1 MKLIMFSVRDDELA
15 AVNEWSRSRK
25 VDVVTVRE
33 DLTLDTVEKVNGFD
47 GVCIQQR
54 TDITNE
60 AVYKR
65 LSDFGIKQLSLRT
78 AGYDIIDMNL
88 ARKYNIKIT
97 NVPAY
102 SPRSVAELVLTQTMR
117 LIRQFPSI
125 ESDMAKRDFRWSG
138 RIAREIHTLTIGV
151 IGAGRIGGTT
161 ARLFRA
167 LGATVIAY
175 DPVQNEDLE
184 AVLTYKSYQEE
195 VLAESD
201 IVTLHVP
208 LDDTTRQLIDETALD
223 HMKSGAF
230 LINAARGP
238 VVDTSALIKA
248 LHSGQLAGAA
258 LDTLDNEQNVFN
270 QDLRGKEL
278 TDKNLDALMKMHNVL
293 ITPHIG
299 FYTTEAVRNMVD
311 IALDSAVSI
320 LTSGRSENGVQ

>member
-25 VDVVTVRE
+25 VDVVTVQE

-54 TDITNE
+54 TGITNE

-175 DPVQNEDLE
+175 DPVQREELRTI
-184 AVLTYKSYQEE
+184 LTYKASQAE
-195 VLAESD
+195 VLAEAD
-201 IVTLHVP
+201 IVSLHVP
-208 LDDTTRQLIDETALD
+208 LDSTTTNLIDA
-223 HMKSGAF
+223 
-230 LINAARGP
+230 
-238 VVDTSALIKA
+238 SAL
-248 LHSGQLAGAA
+248 
-258 LDTLDNEQNVFN
+258 
-270 QDLRGKEL
+270 KE
-278 TDKNLDALMKMHNVL
+278 MKQG
-293 ITPHIG
+293 P
-299 FYTTEAVRNMVD
+299 F
-311 IALDSAVSI
+311 
-320 LTSGRSENGVQ
+320 

>member
-25 VDVVTVRE
+25 VDVVTVQE
-33 DLTLDTVEKVNGFD
+33 DLTLDTVEKLNGFD

-175 DPVQNEDLE
+175 DPVRNEDLE

>member
-201 IVTLHVP
+201 IDTLHVP

-270 QDLRGKEL
+270 LDLRGKEL

-311 IALDSAVSI
+311 IALDSVVSI

>member
-1 MKLIMFSVRDDELA
+1 
-15 AVNEWSRSRK
+15 
-25 VDVVTVRE
+25 VTVQE

-65 LSDFGIKQLSLRT
+65 LSDLGIKQLSLRT

-175 DPVQNEDLE
+175 DPVRNEDLE
-184 AVLTYKSYQEE
+184 AVLTYKSSQEE

-258 LDTLDNEQNVFN
+258 FDTLDNEQNVFN

-311 IALDSAVSI
+311 IGLDSAVSI

>member
-15 AVNEWSRSRK
+15 AVNEWSKSRK
-25 VDVVTVRE
+25 VDIVTVQE

-54 TDITNE
+54 SDITDE
-60 AVYKR
+60 EVYQR
-65 LSDFGIKQLSLRT
+65 LSDFGIKQLALRT
-78 AGYDIIDMNL
+78 AGYDIIDMDH
-88 ARKYNIKIT
+88 ARKHNIKIT

-125 ESDMAKRDFRWSG
+125 ESNMAKKDFRWSG
-138 RIAREIHTLTIGV
+138 RIAREIHTLTIGI

-161 ARLFRA
+161 ARLFHA
-167 LGATVIAY
+167 LGATVVAY
-175 DPVQNEDLE
+175 DPVRNENLE
-184 AVLTYKSYQEE
+184 DILTYKSSQEE
-195 VLAESD
+195 VLSESD

-208 LDDTTRQLIDETALD
+208 LDDTTRQLIDETALT

-258 LDTLDNEQNVFN
+258 LDTLDNEQHIFN

-278 TDKNLDALMKMHNVL
+278 TDKNLDALMKMDNVL

-299 FYTTEAVRNMVD
+299 FYTTEAVQNMVD
-311 IALDSAVSI
+311 IALDSVVSI

>member
-25 VDVVTVRE
+25 VDVVTVQE

-175 DPVQNEDLE
+175 DPVRNEDLE
-184 AVLTYKSYQEE
+184 AVLTYKSSQEE

-208 LDDTTRQLIDETALD
+208 LDYTTRQLIDETALD
-223 HMKSGAF
+223 YMKSGAF

-311 IALDSAVSI
+311 IGLDSAVSI

>member
-25 VDVVTVRE
+25 VDVVTVQE

-54 TDITNE
+54 SDITDE
-60 AVYKR
+60 EVYQR
-65 LSDFGIKQLSLRT
+65 LSDFGIKQLALRT
-78 AGYDIIDMNL
+78 AGYDIIDMDF
-88 ARKYNIKIT
+88 AKKYNIKIT

-125 ESDMAKRDFRWSG
+125 ESDMAKKDFRWSG
-138 RIAREIHTLTIGV
+138 RIAREIHTLTIGI

-167 LGATVIAY
+167 LGSNVIAY
-175 DPVQNEDLE
+175 DPIRNEDLE
-184 AVLTYKSYQEE
+184 DILTYKSSQEE
-195 VLAESD
+195 VLSESD

-208 LDDTTRQLIDETALD
+208 LDDTTRQLIDETTLNQ
-223 HMKSGAF
+223 MKSGAF

-248 LHSGQLAGAA
+248 LQSGQLSGAA
-258 LDTLDNEQNVFN
+258 LDTLDNEQHIFN

-278 TDKNLDALMKMHNVL
+278 TDKNLDALMKMDNVL

-311 IALDSAVSI
+311 IALDSVVSI